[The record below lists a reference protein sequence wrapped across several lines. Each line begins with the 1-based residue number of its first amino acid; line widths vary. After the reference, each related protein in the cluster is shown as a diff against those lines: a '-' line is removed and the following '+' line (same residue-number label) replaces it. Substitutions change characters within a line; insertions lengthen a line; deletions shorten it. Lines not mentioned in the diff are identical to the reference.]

1 MAMKLKSRRV
11 AAWTV
16 AWVMVSVGHAAGGQR
31 ALEIMR
37 EVDRRENGG
46 SSTHVG
52 TVEVRERNGGVS
64 RRRWQG
70 WVEDDGAARKMLLRF
85 TYPPEARGTGLLTI
99 NHGNGAIDQW
109 LYVPAIR
116 RARRIAVQQA
126 SARFMGTDFSHEDMR
141 RPAVGDY
148 EYELIDDDA
157 SIDGQPAYKIRA
169 TPTDNYESQY
179 SRQVVWVRKDIML
192 SARREFYVGR
202 DLRRTLV
209 SGDWREIQGRWT
221 ALVREMTDASSGSGT
236 RIRFSD
242 VRYEIDLPSDWFT
255 LRSLRRQE

>member
-1 MAMKLKSRRV
+1 MDVGSP
-11 AAWTV
+11 
-16 AWVMVSVGHAAGGQR
+16 GHAASRGR

-52 TVEVRERNGGVS
+52 TVEVIERNGRVS
-64 RRRWQG
+64 RKRWRG

-85 TYPPEARGTGLLTI
+85 TYPPEVRGTGLLTV
-99 NHGNGAIDQW
+99 NHGDGAMEQW

-126 SARFMGTDFSHEDMR
+126 SGRFMGTDFSHEDMR

-157 SIDGQPAYKIRA
+157 SIEGRPAYKIRA
-169 TPTDNYESQY
+169 TPSRNGESEY
-179 SRQVVWVRKDIML
+179 SEQVVWVRKDIMV
-192 SARREFYVGR
+192 SARREFYVGTE
-202 DLRRTLV
+202 LRKTLV
-209 SGDWREIQGRWT
+209 SGEWREVQGRWT
-221 ALVREMTDASSGSGT
+221 PLAREMKDDSAGSST
-236 RIRFSD
+236 RIRLSE
-242 VRYEIDLPSDWFT
+242 VQYEISLPSDWFT
-255 LRSLRRQE
+255 LRNLRKVE